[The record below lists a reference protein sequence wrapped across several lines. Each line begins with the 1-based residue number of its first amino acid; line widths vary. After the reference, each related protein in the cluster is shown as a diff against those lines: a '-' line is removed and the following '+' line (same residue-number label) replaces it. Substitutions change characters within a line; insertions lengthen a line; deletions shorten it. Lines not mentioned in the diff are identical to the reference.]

1 MKCLK
6 CDKEIDDNFRKC
18 PYCGHRI
25 SDVELDLPSLKK
37 EVDEPEEDEPIEE
50 SIEKTRAISPFHDDN
65 ELSLV
70 DDIYREIEKDTG
82 KSPDLN
88 IGDDVNFSDNTANS
102 ILSSKESISKR
113 KIVLTICGILTVVA
127 IVLTTIIIS
136 INREKTEGKAETAT
150 YAESFDSALNT
161 YYETGEIDNVVYVI
175 ERYKNDA
182 KIVEELQKKARLK
195 CDTWLQN
202 FLNDKFEDK
211 EEFDKATKKHEEIL
225 FGLNNYAVA
234 RVDDDRTIKVLLD
247 SDYLELSNRLN
258 LMYDDSV
265 PFFDAMVFYKSKDYN
280 KAYYMFE
287 KVDKNNVYYDKS
299 QYYLIKIVD
308 NVLAILKKDIAK
320 IEESMNEIPTE
331 EKFIKLAQIEEIIL
345 GYDSVYLEL
354 NLSKNDDYNKILQD
368 SRDKINELT
377 NAPEE

>member
-37 EVDEPEEDEPIEE
+37 EEDEPKEE
-50 SIEKTRAISPFHDDN
+50 ETVEKTVAISPFHDDN

-88 IGDDVNFSDNTANS
+88 IGDDVSFSDNTANS
-102 ILSSKESISKR
+102 ILSSKESINKR
-113 KIVLTICGILTVVA
+113 KIVLSICGILTVVA
-127 IVLTTIIIS
+127 IILTTIIIS
-136 INREKTEGKAETAT
+136 INREKTEGEAEKAT

-195 CDTWLQN
+195 CDTWLQY

-211 EEFDKATKKHEEIL
+211 EEFDKATEKHEEIL

-234 RVDDDRTIKVLLD
+234 RVDDERTVKVLLD

-258 LMYDDSV
+258 LIYDDSV
-265 PFFDAMVFYKSKDYN
+265 PFFEAMVFYKSKDYN
-280 KAYYMFE
+280 KAYYMLE

-299 QYYLIKIVD
+299 QYYLTKIID

-320 IEESMNEIPTE
+320 IEENIDSVSTE
-331 EKFIKLAQIEEIIL
+331 EKFTKLAQIEEIII

-354 NLSKNDDYNKILQD
+354 NLSKNDDYNKILQEY
-368 SRDKINELT
+368 RDKINELT
-377 NAPEE
+377 NATEE

>member
-368 SRDKINELT
+368 YRDKINELT

>member
-1 MKCLK
+1 M
-6 CDKEIDDNFRKC
+6 
-18 PYCGHRI
+18 
-25 SDVELDLPSLKK
+25 
-37 EVDEPEEDEPIEE
+37 
-50 SIEKTRAISPFHDDN
+50 
-65 ELSLV
+65 
-70 DDIYREIEKDTG
+70 
-82 KSPDLN
+82 
-88 IGDDVNFSDNTANS
+88 
-102 ILSSKESISKR
+102 
-113 KIVLTICGILTVVA
+113 
-127 IVLTTIIIS
+127 
-136 INREKTEGKAETAT
+136 
-150 YAESFDSALNT
+150 
-161 YYETGEIDNVVYVI
+161 
-175 ERYKNDA
+175 
-182 KIVEELQKKARLK
+182 
-195 CDTWLQN
+195 
-202 FLNDKFEDK
+202 NDKFEDK

-354 NLSKNDDYNKILQD
+354 NVSKNDDYNKILQD
-368 SRDKINELT
+368 YRDKINELT